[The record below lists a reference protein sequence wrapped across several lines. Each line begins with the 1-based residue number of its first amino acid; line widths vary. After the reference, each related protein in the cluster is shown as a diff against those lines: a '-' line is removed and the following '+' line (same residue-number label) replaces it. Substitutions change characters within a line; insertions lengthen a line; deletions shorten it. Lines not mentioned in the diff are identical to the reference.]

1 MSRIAITAEKK
12 RTKND
17 DNDGDDKDDDR
28 RQLRYGTI
36 PEPFYRYNN
45 YVHYGRV

>member
-17 DNDGDDKDDDR
+17 DDGDDEDDDR